1 MMQSDRAQALGLG
14 FRLDRAQTNALRGST
29 CVSSRGYAAPAGTRE
44 FRKAKCGAAAGA
56 LILAKRAQQ
65 KERLC

>member
-1 MMQSDRAQALGLG
+1 M
-14 FRLDRAQTNALRGST
+14 
-29 CVSSRGYAAPAGTRE
+29 GYAAPAGTRE